1 MVLAGPPQ
9 GKLSAMLIA
18 LMIPICLASYGL
30 AVLIGFFGPAYSL
43 ADFYRGGDDW
53 HPILDDG
60 REASRRV
67 AGYSMIVLAV
77 SFTLWF
83 FEAGLA

>member
-1 MVLAGPPQ
+1 
-9 GKLSAMLIA
+9 MLIA

-30 AVLIGFFGPAYSL
+30 AVLIGLFGPEYSL
-43 ADFYRGGDDW
+43 ADFYRAGDDW
-53 HPILDDG
+53 YPELDDD

-67 AGYSMIVLAV
+67 AGYSMIVIAV
-77 SFTLWF
+77 SLTLWF